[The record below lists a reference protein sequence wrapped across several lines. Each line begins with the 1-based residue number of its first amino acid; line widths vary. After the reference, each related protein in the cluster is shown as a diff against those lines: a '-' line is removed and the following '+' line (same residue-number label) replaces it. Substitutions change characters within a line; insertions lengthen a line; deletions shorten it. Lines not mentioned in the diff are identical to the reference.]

1 MLRHESKKTTAQG
14 LRAHAILLLCSIYAL
29 RSSEVTRLRLIDIDW
44 REETFCVQRAKR
56 GGYQRYPLQYEVGEA
71 ILRYLKVR
79 PRCDCRNV
87 FVTFQGPHRPMLNF
101 GMWNIVSRRYKAL
114 GIESKNRGP
123 HSLRHACATQLL
135 KKGTSLKDI
144 ADFLGHRSTEAVG
157 IYAKFDTRSLRQVAA
172 FSLKGL

>member
-87 FVTFQGPHRPMLNF
+87 FVTFQGPHRPMLNY

-114 GIESKNRGP
+114 GIASKNRGP

-157 IYAKFDTRSLRQVAA
+157 IYANSIRGRYARWLPSV
-172 FSLKGL
+172 